1 MSRFPMSIEKKLA
14 LLEGIY
20 SIYDKFAERQD
31 SACRK
36 HCAHCCT
43 FNVSITTLE
52 GYYLIHKLDPD
63 QRRNLQEVLE
73 NEDATERF
81 RPQVT
86 TNKIA
91 ELCRHGE
98 TVPEEV
104 FSVEKQ
110 NCPLLRQD
118 ACPVYQLRPF
128 GCRCFVSRIPCGK
141 SGVADVEEYV
151 LSVNT
156 VFLQTIEHLDNNG
169 CTGNL
174 IDVVLWLLSPENR
187 HAYRQNRL
195 ACLSAGLVA
204 NKPLTVL
211 MVPPEH
217 REGLQPI
224 FAALN
229 ALS

>member
-1 MSRFPMSIEKKLA
+1 MSIDKKLT
-14 LLEGIY
+14 LLGGIY
-20 SIYDKFAERQD
+20 GIYDTFAEGLD
-31 SACRK
+31 TACRK
-36 HCAHCCT
+36 YCAHCCT

-52 GYYLIHKLDPD
+52 GYYLIHKLNPD
-63 QRRNLQEVLE
+63 QRRNLRKVLQNE
-73 NEDATERF
+73 NATGRF
-81 RPQVT
+81 RPQLT
-86 TNKIA
+86 TNQIA

-98 TVPEEV
+98 AVPEEG
-104 FSVEKQ
+104 FSAEKYK
-110 NCPLLRQD
+110 CPLLRRD
-118 ACPVYQLRPF
+118 ACPVYLLRPF
-128 GCRCFVSRIPCGK
+128 GCRCFVSRIPCVK

-151 LSVNT
+151 LTVNT

-187 HAYRQNRL
+187 HAYLQNRL